1 MNYYALQYEVVDDF
15 GNRRTPYR
23 PEHLRLVT
31 EAHARG
37 EMPIAGA
44 LGDPPDGALLIFRG
58 ASPSVAEDF
67 ARNDPY
73 VQKGLVTHWRVRQ
86 WNVVVGQQG

>member
-31 EAHARG
+31 EAHNRG

-73 VQKGLVTHWRVRQ
+73 VQKGLVTRWRVRQ

>member
-15 GNRRTPYR
+15 SNRRTPYR
-23 PEHLRLVT
+23 PAHLRLVT
-31 EAHARG
+31 EAHDRG